1 MKANY
6 KIPCS
11 KDHLKAVRGFVKDSL
26 AGFPIKNDTVHLL
39 VLAIDEA
46 CANAMIHGNLCD
58 EKRSIQIDLDV
69 QDAQVDVE
77 IYDIGNYRPAK
88 VDSHIDWDNCIEKG
102 NKGGLGLKIMHTIM
116 DKVEFYRRD
125 NQHVC
130 RLRKVLS

>member
-11 KDHLKAVRGFVKDSL
+11 KDHLKEVRGFVKRSL
-26 AGFPIKNDTVHLL
+26 SSLPIKNDTVHLL

-58 EKRSIQIDLDV
+58 EQKSIQIDIEV
-69 QDAQVDVE
+69 QSEQVDVE
-77 IYDIGNYRPAK
+77 IYDIGDYKPDN
-88 VDSHIDWDNCIEKG
+88 VDARIDWENCIEQG
-102 NKGGLGLKIMHTIM
+102 HKGGLGLKIMHTIM